1 MHVLDAPMPKAAPG
15 QVVIKV
21 HDCGICGS
29 DLHAVQLGNIRA
41 DSIIGHEFSGEIH
54 EVGAGVVGFR
64 TGERVASLPWITC
77 GECESCARGE
87 GYHCARR
94 KVLGLGQ
101 LAGGCAEYVAC
112 GERSLLKL
120 PANVSSRE
128 GALVEPLSVGLHGV
142 NRSGVKPGMGCVVM
156 GAGPIGLSAIIWCKA
171 KGANPI
177 VVSELAPGRADLAMK
192 LGATEVVNPTI
203 HKPGDRMRAL
213 TGRPPELVFE
223 CIGVKSTLSAAIDI
237 VATHGRVVV
246 IGVCQEPDS
255 IVPVKCMMKEVAI
268 DFVMGYT
275 KGEFEETIEAL
286 ATGKIDAEPM
296 ITDVIGVDEV
306 PAMFDA
312 LRSPGTRAKVLVEF
326 PR

>member
-1 MHVLDAPMPKAAPG
+1 
-15 QVVIKV
+15 
-21 HDCGICGS
+21 
-29 DLHAVQLGNIRA
+29 
-41 DSIIGHEFSGEIH
+41 
-54 EVGAGVVGFR
+54 
-64 TGERVASLPWITC
+64 
-77 GECESCARGE
+77 
-87 GYHCARR
+87 
-94 KVLGLGQ
+94 
-101 LAGGCAEYVAC
+101 
-112 GERSLLKL
+112 
-120 PANVSSRE
+120 
-128 GALVEPLSVGLHGV
+128 
-142 NRSGVKPGMGCVVM
+142 
-156 GAGPIGLSAIIWCKA
+156 
-171 KGANPI
+171 
-177 VVSELAPGRADLAMK
+177 
-192 LGATEVVNPTI
+192 
-203 HKPGDRMRAL
+203 
-213 TGRPPELVFE
+213 
-223 CIGVKSTLSAAIDI
+223 LSAAIDI